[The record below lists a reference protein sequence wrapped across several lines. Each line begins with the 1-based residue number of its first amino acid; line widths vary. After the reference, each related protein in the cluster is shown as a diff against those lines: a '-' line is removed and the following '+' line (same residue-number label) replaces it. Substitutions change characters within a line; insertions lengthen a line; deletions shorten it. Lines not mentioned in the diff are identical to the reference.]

1 MTKQQYNNATGIFST
16 QLAIGSFIIGTLL
29 LLLHLQFTTSTII
42 IIGFVFVALAILF
55 NGIVLV
61 NLIYL
66 LITQKNHF
74 EYFTIKI
81 LILLANIPVTIVYL
95 KIVFQH

>member
-1 MTKQQYNNATGIFST
+1 MTKQQYKNATGIFST

-29 LLLHLQFTTSTII
+29 LLLHLLFPESIVI
-42 IIGFVFVALAILF
+42 IIGFLFVVFAIKINIAVLA
-55 NGIVLV
+55 

-74 EYFTIKI
+74 EYYTVKI

-95 KIVFQH
+95 KIVFQN